1 MKHTKLADRV
11 MELLL
16 NGEDE
21 VLSVLREQYKNA
33 NIISEEDEEV
43 GFYINYQINTTC
55 VIPNNYNATFQIGD
69 VDGTVD
75 DIDGAVGFVLY
86 IKNGY
91 MIMLEG
97 YTNVVDK
104 WPETDL
110 QIDLKYDE
118 KQRDYASLRK
128 KWTKNNTN

>member
-1 MKHTKLADRV
+1 MRHTKLADRV

-16 NGEDE
+16 KGEDE

-33 NIISEEDEEV
+33 NIISEEDGEV
-43 GFYINYQINTTC
+43 GFYINYQINKIC
-55 VIPNNYNATFQIGD
+55 AIPNNYNGTFQIGD

-97 YTNVVDK
+97 YTNVIDK
-104 WPETDL
+104 WPELDS
-110 QIDLKYDE
+110 QIDLEYDE
-118 KQRDYASLRK
+118 KQRDCTSLRK
-128 KWTKNNTN
+128 KWRKN